1 MYCWNCG
8 MKNADDA
15 CFCSSCGEKL
25 DNAVQ
30 NRDEQ
35 IYDISSSQSGN
46 LMPATDKKSKK
57 APVVV
62 SIIALI
68 AISAGVCF
76 WYTTYRNIDIDLSSG
91 YKTAITVSGNDGEGK
106 INIDQYEIKTI
117 LADGNGRL
125 KKFLSQV
132 DFAADKTSG
141 LSNGE
146 HVKIK
151 AKYVSTLEQKYH
163 VTVTGNTMDYLV
175 RALDEADKEAEQPTE
190 DNNHSGNAF
199 DYDIERGT
207 DSFDTK
213 LLTADDLRGR
223 TDAELQAAL
232 NYICAKNGRIF
243 KNIDYSR
250 YKWYLPI
257 YSASDFDNNIK
268 TILSPTAYENYR
280 LILRN
285 RDVN

>member
-8 MKNADDA
+8 MKNTDDA
-15 CFCSSCGEKL
+15 CLCSSCGEKL

-30 NRDEQ
+30 NRNEQ

>member
-8 MKNADDA
+8 MKNTDDA

-57 APVVV
+57 ALVVV

>member
-8 MKNADDA
+8 MKNTDDA

-268 TILSPTAYENYR
+268 TILSPTTYENYR

>member
-8 MKNADDA
+8 MKNTDDA

-175 RALDEADKEAEQPTE
+175 RLW
-190 DNNHSGNAF
+190 
-199 DYDIERGT
+199 
-207 DSFDTK
+207 TK
-213 LLTADDLRGR
+213 LIRKPNSLQKTTTIQETHLTMISKEEQIHLI
-223 TDAELQAAL
+223 Q
-232 NYICAKNGRIF
+232 NC
-243 KNIDYSR
+243 
-250 YKWYLPI
+250 LPLMI
-257 YSASDFDNNIK
+257 
-268 TILSPTAYENYR
+268 
-280 LILRN
+280 
-285 RDVN
+285 

>member
-8 MKNADDA
+8 MKNTDDA

-175 RALDEADKEAEQPTE
+175 RALDEADREAEQPTE

>member
-8 MKNADDA
+8 IKNTDDA

>member
-8 MKNADDA
+8 MKNTDDA

-57 APVVV
+57 APVVI

-141 LSNGE
+141 ISNGE

>member
-1 MYCWNCG
+1 
-8 MKNADDA
+8 MKNTDDA

-132 DFAADKTSG
+132 NFAADKTSG

>member
-8 MKNADDA
+8 MKNTDDA

-76 WYTTYRNIDIDLSSG
+76 WYTTYRNIDIDISSG

>member
-8 MKNADDA
+8 MKNTDDA

-62 SIIALI
+62 SIIVLI

>member
-8 MKNADDA
+8 MKNTDDA

-35 IYDISSSQSGN
+35 IYDVSSSQSGN

>member
-8 MKNADDA
+8 MKNTDDA

-232 NYICAKNGRIF
+232 NYICAKNGRVF

>member
-8 MKNADDA
+8 MKNTDDA

-268 TILSPTAYENYR
+268 TILSPTA
-280 LILRN
+280 I
-285 RDVN
+285 D

>member
-8 MKNADDA
+8 MKNTDDA

-141 LSNGE
+141 LFNGE

>member
-1 MYCWNCG
+1 
-8 MKNADDA
+8 MKNTDDA

>member
-8 MKNADDA
+8 MKNTDDA

-132 DFAADKTSG
+132 NFAADKTSG

>member
-8 MKNADDA
+8 MKNTDDA

-207 DSFDTK
+207 DSFYTK

>member
-8 MKNADDA
+8 MKNTDDA

-199 DYDIERGT
+199 DYDIERET

>member
-8 MKNADDA
+8 MKNTDDA

-141 LSNGE
+141 LSHGE

>member
-8 MKNADDA
+8 MKNMDDA

>member
-8 MKNADDA
+8 MKNTDDA

-132 DFAADKTSG
+132 DFAADKTSS
-141 LSNGE
+141 LSNSE

-151 AKYVSTLEQKYH
+151 TKYVSTLEQKYH

>member
-8 MKNADDA
+8 MKNTDDA

-232 NYICAKNGRIF
+232 NYICAKNSRIF

>member
-1 MYCWNCG
+1 MRYFKLSVG
-8 MKNADDA
+8 KFDA
-15 CFCSSCGEKL
+15 C
-25 DNAVQ
+25 
-30 NRDEQ
+30 
-35 IYDISSSQSGN
+35 
-46 LMPATDKKSKK
+46 DKKSKK

-106 INIDQYEIKTI
+106 INIAQYEIKTI

>member
-8 MKNADDA
+8 MKNTDDA

-46 LMPATDKKSKK
+46 LMPETDKKSKK

>member
-8 MKNADDA
+8 MKNTDDA

-190 DNNHSGNAF
+190 VNNHSGNAF

>member
-8 MKNADDA
+8 MKNTDDA

-91 YKTAITVSGNDGEGK
+91 YKTAITVSGNDGKGK

>member
-8 MKNADDA
+8 MKNTDDA

-106 INIDQYEIKTI
+106 INIDQYEIKKI

-132 DFAADKTSG
+132 NFAADKTSG

>member
-8 MKNADDA
+8 MKNTDDA

-268 TILSPTAYENYR
+268 TILSPTVYENYR

>member
-8 MKNADDA
+8 MKNTDDA
-15 CFCSSCGEKL
+15 CFCSSCGENL

>member
-8 MKNADDA
+8 MKNTDDA

-232 NYICAKNGRIF
+232 NYICAKNDRIF

>member
-8 MKNADDA
+8 MKNTDDA

-117 LADGNGRL
+117 LADGNGRV

>member
-8 MKNADDA
+8 MKNTDDA